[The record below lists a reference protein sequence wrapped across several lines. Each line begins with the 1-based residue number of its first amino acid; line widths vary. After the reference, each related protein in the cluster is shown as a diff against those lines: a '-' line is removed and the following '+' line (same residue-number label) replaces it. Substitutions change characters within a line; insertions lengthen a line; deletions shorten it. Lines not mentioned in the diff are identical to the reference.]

1 MKKMDL
7 INWLKSNFWLFVFL
21 GYLKLLIVGYL
32 LKATSF
38 FK

>member
-1 MKKMDL
+1 MEKMNL
-7 INWLKSNFWLFVFL
+7 LNRLKSNFGLFVFL

-32 LKATSF
+32 LKATSL

>member
-1 MKKMDL
+1 MEKPNL
-7 INWLKSNFWLFVFL
+7 LNRLKSHFWPLLFL

-32 LKATSF
+32 LKMTSF